1 MYIELNSCPAME
13 ISPHCPLVTKSS
25 SRYRDMRSKP
35 LKGIHCYSEVQYMHF
50 RSLGWT
56 PPPKKIPDW
65 NWGGG
70 LYEKL
75 KNKLKNK

>member
-35 LKGIHCYSEVQYMHF
+35 LKGIHWYSEVQYMHF

-56 PPPKKIPDW
+56 PPPKKKSQTGTGVEAFMK
-65 NWGGG
+65 NSK
-70 LYEKL
+70 KL
-75 KNKLKNK
+75 NK